1 MRAFFPNMLVLRA
14 CAECGSSWLK
24 LSQHSVVFKL
34 QNDVHIIG
42 IRHDSHD
49 GFSESQQLIAAPR
62 VSESSD
68 VPGVFTPEDLG
79 SFFRKHQHCY
89 FVLGHLGCF
98 WQWHPACFGQKMWAH
113 QSSRVQQQSIFAPTS
128 WGFPFRHGGTP
139 SHHPLGF
146 SLTKAIQLL
155 GISPA
160 IWKPPAIDRTKV

>member
-1 MRAFFPNMLVLRA
+1 MWRSSLTMALGCTWAASKLFRNPNPPRRWFVFMKIRKETCDNRSISTQKECALFSPTCLSCVRAPNVA
-14 CAECGSSWLK
+14 QAGSSYLN
-24 LSQHSVVFKL
+24 HSVVFKL

-98 WQWHPACFGQKMWAH
+98 
-113 QSSRVQQQSIFAPTS
+113 
-128 WGFPFRHGGTP
+128 
-139 SHHPLGF
+139 
-146 SLTKAIQLL
+146 
-155 GISPA
+155 
-160 IWKPPAIDRTKV
+160 